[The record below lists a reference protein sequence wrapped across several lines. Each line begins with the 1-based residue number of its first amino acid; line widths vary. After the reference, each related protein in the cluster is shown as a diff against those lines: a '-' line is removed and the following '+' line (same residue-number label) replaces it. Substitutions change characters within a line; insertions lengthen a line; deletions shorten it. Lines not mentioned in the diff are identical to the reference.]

1 MYVLST
7 VGSRKYHVKFA
18 NLDFLDFFPECEEVA
33 TLYIYIALSSLYEN

>member
-18 NLDFLDFFPECEEVA
+18 NLYFLDFFPECEEVA
-33 TLYIYIALSSLYEN
+33 TLYISLSRLYEN